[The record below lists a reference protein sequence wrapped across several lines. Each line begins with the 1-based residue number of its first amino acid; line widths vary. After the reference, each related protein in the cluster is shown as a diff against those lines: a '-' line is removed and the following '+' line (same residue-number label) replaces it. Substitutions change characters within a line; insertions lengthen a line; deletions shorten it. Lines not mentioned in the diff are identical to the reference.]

1 MRSDCQFRSAACLGY
16 RVAAMAA
23 AALLV
28 NAGCYSP
35 KGGWF
40 PGPTSAQ
47 TYYSTP
53 MEPVTIRMVNVCS
66 GDSSTEP
73 FFEIDVPPQQQF
85 SYKFVEGGG
94 DNPSLTPDRMMWALM
109 PIGKQ
114 TGRLRNTLSVPP
126 APCRRVDYTLRDP
139 GEAIPD
145 DPTHRLRK
153 DGAQPTGRPGLVPSS
168 TDPNI
173 YDG

>member
-1 MRSDCQFRSAACLGY
+1 MASI
-16 RVAAMAA
+16 VAALV
-23 AALLV
+23 ALTGS
-28 NAGCYSP
+28 GCYSP

-40 PGPTSAQ
+40 PGPNSAQ

-53 MEPVTIRMVNVCS
+53 MEPVTIRMVNLCANAS
-66 GDSSTEP
+66 AAEP

-94 DNPSLTPDRMMWALM
+94 DNPSLTPDRMMWALK
-109 PIGKQ
+109 PIGSQ

-126 APCRRVDYTLRDP
+126 AACRRVDYTLRAP
-139 GEAIPD
+139 GEAIPA

-153 DGAQPTGRPGLVPSS
+153 DDVQSTGRPGLVPSS
-168 TDPNI
+168 SDPNI